1 MIEAGP
7 PNVILLRKNK
17 PDTSASGTFD
27 YSDLNAYLLVVV
39 GLASPEQNERVDY
52 DSLANKAR
60 EGVAIPLAEI
70 QDLAQKGP
78 LTILSEH
85 DDLSKAIEH
94 FGSGIHRI
102 LICKDGTTEVI
113 GILSQLKLVRFLW
126 EHGTSFPTIDG
137 LYPMSLKD
145 LGIGT
150 PQAISIK

>member
-1 MIEAGP
+1 M
-7 PNVILLRKNK
+7 
-17 PDTSASGTFD
+17 
-27 YSDLNAYLLVVV
+27 VV
-39 GLASPEQNERVDY
+39 GLASPEQNQRVDY
-52 DSLANKAR
+52 NSLARKAR
-60 EGVAIPLAEI
+60 EGATIPLVEI
-70 QDLAQKGP
+70 QDLSQKAP
-78 LTILSEH
+78 LTILSER

-150 PQAISIK
+150 PQTIAIK